1 VRKPLHNGN
10 QVPCLVQSPAL
21 LFDAVRR
28 LEMASVDC
36 PDCPTETRSDHDGG
50 NILRIMTNL
59 LTFSQLTR
67 GPFKL
72 SGDMPPNYSLLPSA
86 RSTVF
91 VSKSTDIT
99 ESNKKAASAY
109 VYSSADVA
117 TICQTD
123 TNSVRTHGQ
132 YEQERDLLSIPNV
145 TCDDASLSV
154 PLATPTRG
162 AINQLSVAFFS

>member
-28 LEMASVDC
+28 LEMATVDC
-36 PDCPTETRSDHDGG
+36 PDCPTESRSDHEGG

-59 LTFSQLTR
+59 LTFSQLKSR
-67 GPFKL
+67 GPSDLSKL
-72 SGDMPPNYSLLPSA
+72 SGDRPPNYSLLPST

-91 VSKSTDIT
+91 VSKSTNIT
-99 ESNKKAASAY
+99 ESKQKAASAY
-109 VYSSADVA
+109 VYSSTDVA

-123 TNSVRTHGQ
+123 ANSVRAYGQ
-132 YEQERDLLSIPNV
+132 YDQEPDFLSIPNV
-145 TCDDASLSV
+145 TCDDASLSF
-154 PLATPTRG
+154 PLTTLVEQSTNCR
-162 AINQLSVAFFS
+162 